1 MTDSETDTVREEVLR
16 MVSLLNVSQLAQSCV
31 NLNIQV
37 PPAKKDR
44 RSALFNLVLRYLTS
58 DEVEQEDDEGLDILR
73 TFKRQVEDMLKG
85 NDVKDVSGTG
95 SSAVKTE
102 VVGSSGV
109 TVLESSTTDGTSGA
123 GTSGAENVTKARIE
137 LHKLREFKI
146 TGGVVGGGDNQLDYM
161 CLSYQMKEGR
171 AAGYSNKEVRSGV
184 IRAMKAGSS
193 LRRYFEGRLDLT
205 DEQFTQILRSH
216 YNVKDSAT
224 LLTELSNSMQESS
237 ETEMSFVLRLM
248 GLRNTI
254 ITVSGEEGCP
264 LDVAMV
270 RKRFFHAVAVGLK
283 KDTIRLELQPALKN
297 TDMEDEDLLKE
308 ISMVVARDTEH
319 RTKLKTGKNVAT
331 NSLNVET
338 DEKKASE
345 GTRCLEKGVRSKDD
359 QILTEITKLA
369 VKVNA
374 LAAVQTEVETLK
386 KQMDQ
391 YDEGNKGG
399 NGRRRRFV
407 KCESC
412 EKAKAFCTHCSTC
425 GAGDHKRKEC
435 PKNV

>member
-345 GTRCLEKGVRSKDD
+345 GTRCLEKVVRSKDD

>member
-16 MVSLLNVSQLAQSCV
+16 MVSLLNASQLAQSCV
-31 NLNIQV
+31 NLNIRV

-58 DEVEQEDDEGLDILR
+58 DEVEQEDEGLDILR
-73 TFKRQVEDMLKG
+73 TFKQQVEDMLKV
-85 NDVKDVSGTG
+85 NEVKEDVSGTG
-95 SSAVKTE
+95 SGAVKTE
-102 VVGSSGV
+102 VIGGSGV
-109 TVLESSTTDGTSGA
+109 TVLENSAMDGKSQSTT
-123 GTSGAENVTKARIE
+123 ENVTKARIE

-193 LRRYFEGRLDLT
+193 LRRYFEGRLELT

-319 RTKLKTGKNVAT
+319 RTKLKTGKNVVT
-331 NSLNVET
+331 NSLDVEM

-345 GTRCLEKGVRSKDD
+345 ETRCVAKGMRSKDD

-391 YDEGNKGG
+391 YDEENKGG

-412 EKAKAFCTHCSTC
+412 EKSKAFCTHCSTC